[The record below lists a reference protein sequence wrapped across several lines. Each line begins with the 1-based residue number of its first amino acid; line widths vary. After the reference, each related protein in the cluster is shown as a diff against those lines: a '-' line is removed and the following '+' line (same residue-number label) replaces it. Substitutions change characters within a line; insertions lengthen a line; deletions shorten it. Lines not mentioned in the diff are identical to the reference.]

1 MRLLHYALGF
11 PPWRTGGLTK
21 YCVDLMLTQ
30 KEQGYEVALLWP
42 GRIGL
47 IDKRVRIRKRE
58 NWKEI
63 GSYELV
69 NPLPIALDEGILNCS
84 AYMAAVDLKVYARFL
99 EDFRTDTIHIHTW
112 MGLHREFLEV
122 TEEMGIRTVFT
133 SHDYYGLCPKV
144 TLFHGGMTCDEDHNC
159 ADCVRCNQTAL
170 SLKKITL
177 MQSPLYRR
185 LKNTHLLIK
194 IRQKHRKEFFE
205 ESSDRGCRV
214 TDGNAAEYRKLRE
227 YYISMLEKISFIHF
241 NSTVAEQIYRR
252 YMTPK
257 DSAVISITHRDIKDH
272 RKKKSLTMKL
282 LD

>member
-1 MRLLHYALGF
+1 MRILHYALGF

-84 AYMAAVDLKVYARFL
+84 AYTAAVDLKVYARFL
-99 EDFRTDTIHIHTW
+99 EDFRPDTIHIHTW

-272 RKKKSLTMKL
+272 RKKKKV
-282 LD
+282 